1 MGKSRRKFL
10 LIVLIPAFLQV
21 FIFMVLPI
29 VGTGAISFL
38 EYNPLQTV
46 NRFVALENYEAI
58 IHDGTFWIALKNT
71 LVFTIVTVTLNII
84 TALTLA
90 ALITQLKSNKS
101 RSFFRMIVFLPCI
114 APMAASAVVWL
125 RSLYATN
132 GGLFNA
138 IIKAFGGNS
147 IPWIAD
153 ARYLMISIIIFT
165 IWVDVGYNTIL
176 FSAGMDGI
184 PVDMYDAAK
193 IDGAGRWKLFIK
205 VTLPLLG
212 RTMAFVSLMTLI
224 SHFQMFA
231 QFNILAIKD
240 GPQSSGLVLTGYI
253 YKQAFV
259 YKQMGYAAAIS
270 MVLFLLILVVS
281 VVQQKFSKVDWE
293 Y

>member
-1 MGKSRRKFL
+1 MNKSNRKFL
-10 LIVLIPAFLQV
+10 LIVLIPAFLEV
-21 FIFMVLPI
+21 FIFMILPI
-29 VGTGAISFL
+29 LGTGAISFL
-38 EYNPLQTV
+38 EYNPLQTA
-46 NRFVALENYEAI
+46 NRFVALDNYKAL
-58 IHDGTFWIALKNT
+58 IHDEYFWIALKNT
-71 LVFTIVTVTLNII
+71 LVFTVVTVTLNII

-90 ALITQLKSNKS
+90 TLITQLQSNKS

-114 APMAASAVVWL
+114 APMVASAVVWA
-125 RSLYATN
+125 RSLYETN
-132 GGLFNA
+132 SGLFNT
-138 IIKAFGGNS
+138 IIKAFGGTS
-147 IPWIAD
+147 IPWLAD

-184 PVDMYDAAK
+184 PQDMYNAAM
-193 IDGAGRWKLFIK
+193 IDGAGRWRLFRHI
-205 VTLPLLG
+205 TWPLLG
-212 RTMAFVSLMTLI
+212 RTTTFVTLMTLI

-231 QFNILAIKD
+231 QFNILALKD

-270 MVLFLLILVVS
+270 MVLFLVILVVS
-281 VVQQKFSKVDWE
+281 IVQQKFSKVDWE